1 VIFQPDIP
9 VILASA
15 SPRRKELLEKLG
27 LRFSVIP
34 AHIDET
40 MQKDEDP
47 INFASRISLE
57 KGEAIAKKYP
67 ERIVI
72 SSDTIVVHK
81 EHILG
86 KPSDPND
93 ARRMLKMLSGKTHQ
107 VITAFTIM
115 QNKRDIERTEHEIS
129 DVTFRDLNDSE
140 IDDYI
145 ATGSPLDKAGA
156 YGIQD
161 LHANLVKSINGCFY
175 NVIGFPVA
183 RFKKI
188 WDELFS

>member
-1 VIFQPDIP
+1 MIFQPDIP

-40 MQKDEDP
+40 MLKDEDP
-47 INFASRISLE
+47 INYASRMSLE

-72 SSDTIVVHK
+72 SSDTVVVHK

-86 KPSDPND
+86 KPSDPKD

-107 VITAFTIM
+107 VITAFTIL
-115 QNKRDIERTEHEIS
+115 QNNRDIERTEHEIS

-140 IDDYI
+140 IDNYI

>member
-1 VIFQPDIP
+1 

-40 MQKDEDP
+40 MLKDEDP
-47 INFASRISLE
+47 INYASRMSLE

-72 SSDTIVVHK
+72 SSDTVVVHK

-86 KPSDPND
+86 KPSDPKD

-107 VITAFTIM
+107 VITAFTIL
-115 QNKRDIERTEHEIS
+115 QNNRDIERTEHEIS

-140 IDDYI
+140 IDNYI